1 MKKIYSLDDFKKNK
15 NKISETQF
23 DETTDAIKKL
33 LSEQGTSPLVIEE
46 IENKLNSLK
55 DNFLTL
61 PSKTVLSILNVFL
74 VLSCFP
80 LSCLA
85 IYVIFHADFLINNKI
100 ETISYLIT
108 IFYIL
113 LVSINFAE
121 IKYRALSRIIKW

>member
-33 LSEQGTSPLVIEE
+33 LSEQGTSPIVIDE

-80 LSCLA
+80 LSCFA
-85 IYVIFHADFLINNKI
+85 IYVIFHRDIFINNKF
-100 ETISYLIT
+100 EKISYMIT
-108 IFYIL
+108 IFYIF
-113 LVSINFAE
+113 LVLINFAE
-121 IKYRALSRIIKW
+121 IKYRALSRLIKW